1 MKSIVKTITT
11 IGIVF
16 AVLAALVGVSLIAH
30 PVASILVYGII
41 FGIYLLAEGIMLVVL
56 SIKTRKSEAPVNGLL
71 KGILSIILGIM
82 LLQNADAEWMALY
95 FGTIFGIDIIITG
108 IIGITTSVSL
118 RKTDTPWVL
127 PLVLSIISIIF
138 GSMVLYSPI
147 FSALTITVFSGIVLI
162 VEAVLGILLMILL
175 RKNEEEVEKI
185 IIQTASQIEE
195 QEAKALEAK
204 EAGAIEAEEVKEV
217 ETEEVEEVSETD
229 AQ

>member
-185 IIQTASQIEE
+185 IIQTANQIDE
-195 QEAKALEAK
+195 QEAGAIEAK

-217 ETEEVEEVSETD
+217 ETEEVE
-229 AQ
+229 

>member
-16 AVLAALVGVSLIAH
+16 SVLAILVGVSLIAY

-41 FGIYLLAEGIMLVVL
+41 FGIYLIAEGIMLVVL
-56 SIKTRKSEAPVNGLL
+56 SIKTRHSDTPVNGLL
-71 KGILSIILGIM
+71 KGVLSIVLGIM
-82 LLQNADAEWMALY
+82 LLENANAEWMALY

-108 IIGITTSVSL
+108 IIGITTSISL

-127 PLVLSIISIIF
+127 PLIFNIISIIF
-138 GSMVLYSPI
+138 GSMVLYVPI
-147 FSALTITVFSGIVLI
+147 FSALTLTVFSGIVLI

-185 IIQTASQIEE
+185 IIQTANQIEA
-195 QEAKALEAK
+195 QELEAV
-204 EAGAIEAEEVKEV
+204 EAEEAEV
-217 ETEEVEEVSETD
+217 EAVEVEEIEEVSETK
-229 AQ
+229 AE

>member
-16 AVLAALVGVSLIAH
+16 AVLAALVGVSLIAY

-41 FGIYLLAEGIMLVVL
+41 FGIYLLVEGIMLVVL

-82 LLQNADAEWMALY
+82 LLQNANAEWMELY

-108 IIGITTSVSL
+108 IIGITTSISL

-147 FSALTITVFSGIVLI
+147 FSALAITVFYGIVLI

-185 IIQTASQIEE
+185 IIQTANQIEE
-195 QEAKALEAK
+195 QEAKA
-204 EAGAIEAEEVKEV
+204 IEAEEVKEI

-229 AQ
+229 AE